1 MQLHVALL
9 RFRGASDKLLQL
21 QRSNQTRDTAK
32 MLVDRL
38 TNRYRQLSRFLALI
52 FHPTGVPLHDDGA
65 YFAPVPY
72 GQYACE
78 PFLNVENAQERLC
91 GSPIRFAGEAPYY
104 GSEFP
109 AVELHDGKP
118 GVASVHPEDDSL

>member
-1 MQLHVALL
+1 
-9 RFRGASDKLLQL
+9 
-21 QRSNQTRDTAK
+21 

-91 GSPIRFAGEAPYY
+91 GSPIRLAGELPYY

-109 AVELHDGKP
+109 TVELDDGQT
-118 GVASVHPEDDSL
+118 GVRSINPEDDSL